1 MTLIIGYIHSDS
13 TVHIV
18 ADSAVTS
25 IEKHGDSVFYN
36 NGKTNSLGELIDNV
50 DGRIVTESAQ
60 KIYNIQNSI
69 IATFSGQ
76 SIEGNQVLED
86 LKFELKFSKKS
97 KISDTIA
104 NYFELRKPTLT
115 EYIIGF
121 SENDIPKIFFYKDK
135 GNLISEKGSYIIL
148 GSGSENRSL
157 TIPLVKTLEAFYNLN
172 SHPRNLLIFVI
183 ALIQCCSL
191 NSRTFNDGVGGFFNG
206 ATLFKNSI
214 YWASDSCS
222 ILYSSK
228 HFDKAEGFIVKKFN
242 RENVTFISSP
252 KIEKSF
258 FFPALYFLEFTTKQ
272 WIDKWVDKLLQLNT
286 NLDVHYFIFI
296 CYDQR
301 IVTVVNRDSDRFS
314 EYIKFERID
323 DNKVDFALSKNMVN
337 KLLHCI
343 VDGKNNKEQMDGFG
357 VQFNFI

>member
-18 ADSAVTS
+18 ADSAFTS
-25 IEKHGDSVFYN
+25 IEKHGDSVYN
-36 NGKTNSLGELIDNV
+36 NGKTNSLGDLIDSV
-50 DGRIVTESAQ
+50 DGQIVTESAQ

-86 LKFELKFSKKS
+86 LKFEIKFSKKS
-97 KISDTIA
+97 KISDTIS

-121 SENDIPKIFFYKDK
+121 SENDNPKIYFYKDK

-148 GSGSENRSL
+148 GSGSENKYL
-157 TIPLVKTLEAFYNLN
+157 TVPLVITLEKFYNIN

-206 ATLFKNSI
+206 ATLFKNNI
-214 YWASDSCS
+214 YWASDSCN
-222 ILYSSK
+222 ILYSSN
-228 HFDKAEGFIVKKFN
+228 HFEKAERFIMNKFN
-242 RENVTFISSP
+242 REDVTLITSP

-258 FFPALYFLEFTTKQ
+258 FFPGLNWLEFTPTQ
-272 WIDKWVDKLLQLNT
+272 WIDKWVDKLLELNS

-296 CYDQR
+296 CYDRR
-301 IVTVVNRDSDRFS
+301 IVTVVNRYSDRFS
-314 EYIKFERID
+314 ENIKFKRID
-323 DNKVDFALSKNMVN
+323 ENKVDFALSKNMLE
-337 KLLHCI
+337 KLLDYI
-343 VDGKNNKEQMDGFG
+343 VDEKNNEKSIDGFG
-357 VQFNFI
+357 IQFNYI